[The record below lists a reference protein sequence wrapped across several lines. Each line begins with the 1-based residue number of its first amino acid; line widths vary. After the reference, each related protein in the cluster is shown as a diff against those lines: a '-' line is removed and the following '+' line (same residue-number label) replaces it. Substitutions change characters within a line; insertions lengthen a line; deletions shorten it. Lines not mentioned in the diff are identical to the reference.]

1 MTDTNA
7 TRRDFPHPGN
17 SVNGDGEENGGED
30 QNAEMEGEEE
40 TAEESTMPELPM
52 WLPDRNRDSKTT
64 LQLTPDGRNC
74 MTMHTR
80 HKLKHNFL
88 ANVQGRE

>member
-17 SVNGDGEENGGED
+17 SVNDNREENGGED

-40 TAEESTMPELPM
+40 TAEESTMPELPL
-52 WLPDRNRDSKTT
+52 WLP
-64 LQLTPDGRNC
+64 
-74 MTMHTR
+74 
-80 HKLKHNFL
+80 
-88 ANVQGRE
+88 A